1 MNSKLIK
8 CILLSL
14 FSIVSIQAIT
24 NRAAIA
30 QEIPKIETQRRTAK
44 DLGSVSSKTYL
55 DDFWGV
61 GAGEEATTNNY
72 QIEQNNPFFPG
83 RESLPTNDRYFNV
96 NNLTGSVFDDSGEA
110 VIFKF

>member
-1 MNSKLIK
+1 MKSKLIK
-8 CILLSL
+8 WTLLSL
-14 FSIVSIQAIT
+14 FSIVTLQTVSNQ
-24 NRAAIA
+24 AAIA
-30 QEIPKIETQRRTAK
+30 QELPKIEPQSRTAK

-55 DDFWGV
+55 DDFWSV
-61 GAGEEATTNNY
+61 GAGEEETTNNY